1 MKEKDRN
8 NIAGFAKPFYEK
20 YIELVTA
27 KGAADDK
34 TKKSLANAYAYL
46 GTYYEFKEKDDAKA
60 TENFTKARE
69 SDPTNKQAVAFFQRK
84 GGAGK
89 SK

>member
-1 MKEKDRN
+1 LY
-8 NIAGFAKPFYEK
+8 FF
-20 YIELVTA
+20 
-27 KGAADDK
+27 
-34 TKKSLANAYAYL
+34 
-46 GTYYEFKEKDDAKA
+46 TYYEFKEKDDAKA

-69 SDPTNKQAVAFFQRK
+69 NDPTNKQAVAFFQRK